1 MQPVEQGDEQ
11 PLYRYAFGNVEFDEA
26 RGELR
31 VDGQPVELEH
41 RPLQVLA
48 CLLHHADEVVPR
60 EELFATVWGARPTVD
75 NVLANAI
82 AKLRKAFGADG
93 HGRIVN
99 LPRVGYRLHGPV
111 ERTVSG
117 RRLHDLLALA
127 AGQGVP
133 GRGHFRLREQLGPA
147 RGNEVWLARHDK
159 TGELRVYE
167 FSADGERLA
176 ALKREATIHRLPRE
190 SLGGRN
196 DFVRVIDW
204 NFATAPFYLECEYGG
219 DDLPRWAADS
229 PGLAGLEQSQRLHL
243 FLQIADAIAAA
254 HGLGVLHKDIKP
266 ANVLMRPAG
275 DGWQPCLA
283 DFGAS
288 RLLQPE
294 RQQELGIT
302 ALGQSTITALSSLG
316 YLYSL
321 SGDDA
326 RALVVQ
332 RDVYRR
338 ALVRWGARH
347 QYTLVEQLDLGSQE
361 QEAGDLPAA
370 LADLRTA
377 GGGPVAVSG
386 ERSPTVQAA
395 RAARAD
401 VLSQLGRQA
410 EALALIKHVDPAAYQ
425 ASTAD
430 PGRAPV
436 LGAPHAQ
443 ILLRMGRRADGTAR
457 MQQALR
463 DMSAAG
469 VPEEIARYREDLP
482 ENAVAAQWLPTGRLR
497 TRENRPGIW
506 TSRLPTGVNGQGA
519 TWYPDSNPCTAA
531 RCSRVAS
538 AVDAAFSWR
547 RRRRRPIRT
556 GSNPARGQARRTTA
570 TPTCQGDG
578 R

>member
-1 MQPVEQGDEQ
+1 
-11 PLYRYAFGNVEFDEA
+11 
-26 RGELR
+26 
-31 VDGQPVELEH
+31 
-41 RPLQVLA
+41 
-48 CLLHHADEVVPR
+48 
-60 EELFATVWGARPTVD
+60 
-75 NVLANAI
+75 
-82 AKLRKAFGADG
+82 
-93 HGRIVN
+93 
-99 LPRVGYRLHGPV
+99 
-111 ERTVSG
+111 
-117 RRLHDLLALA
+117 
-127 AGQGVP
+127 
-133 GRGHFRLREQLGPA
+133 
-147 RGNEVWLARHDK
+147 
-159 TGELRVYE
+159 
-167 FSADGERLA
+167 
-176 ALKREATIHRLPRE
+176 
-190 SLGGRN
+190 
-196 DFVRVIDW
+196 
-204 NFATAPFYLECEYGG
+204 
-219 DDLPRWAADS
+219 
-229 PGLAGLEQSQRLHL
+229 
-243 FLQIADAIAAA
+243 
-254 HGLGVLHKDIKP
+254 VLHKDIKP

-302 ALGQSTITALSSLG
+302 ALGQSTIAALSSLG

-332 RDVYRR
+332 HDVYRR
-338 ALVRWGARH
+338 VLERWGARH
-347 QYTLVEQLDLGSQE
+347 QYTLVEQLNLG
-361 QEAGDLPAA
+361 
-370 LADLRTA
+370 
-377 GGGPVAVSG
+377 
-386 ERSPTVQAA
+386 
-395 RAARAD
+395 
-401 VLSQLGRQA
+401 
-410 EALALIKHVDPAAYQ
+410 AAYQ

-482 ENAVAAQWLPTGRLR
+482 ENAVAAQWLPKGRLR

-570 TPTCQGDG
+570 TPTCKEMEDEHPF
-578 R
+578 